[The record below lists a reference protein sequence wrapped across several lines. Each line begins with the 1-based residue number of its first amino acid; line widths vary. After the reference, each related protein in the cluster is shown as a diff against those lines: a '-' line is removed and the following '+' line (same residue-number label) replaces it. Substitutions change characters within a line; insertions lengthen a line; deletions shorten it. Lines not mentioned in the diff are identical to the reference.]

1 MGSLL
6 QSNSL
11 ANQAILDAGLELTIE
26 NGGRIVTQ
34 QFIDQFM
41 TVTGAGLTIG
51 LVIYMI
57 FFAKSV
63 QCKELGKLGGV
74 PGLFNINEPILF
86 GLPIVLNPFLL
97 LPFILMP
104 VISGIILYFCMS
116 IGLVP
121 LFSGVMVPWTT
132 PPIISGFLVGGWKMA
147 LLQTAIL
154 TLSFFV
160 YLPFIK
166 KIDRMNYEAEK
177 AAN

>member
-1 MGSLL
+1 
-6 QSNSL
+6 
-11 ANQAILDAGLELTIE
+11 
-26 NGGRIVTQ
+26 
-34 QFIDQFM
+34 
-41 TVTGAGLTIG
+41 
-51 LVIYMI
+51 MI

-147 LLQTAIL
+147 
-154 TLSFFV
+154 
-160 YLPFIK
+160 
-166 KIDRMNYEAEK
+166 YENA
-177 AAN
+177 